1 MAKRFRYGSFAGCL
15 ATGLAIATVI
25 TASDLPRSRAVAQQN
40 SQGNFPDTQ
49 NHWAKPFIAALT
61 QRNILKGYP
70 DGTYRPNRPV
80 EREEFAA
87 IIREAFNQKREKQI
101 ASGSVYRDVPDGYWA
116 EAAIKEAYEM
126 GFMSGYP
133 GNTFRPRQPVTRA
146 EALTSLAR
154 NLELRQRVPS
164 TAQNTVPGQ
173 QAQAVGQST
182 AQQSTAQQRTRRPI
196 VLPLAALSLMQ
207 PLMRATAAPAVAQ
220 PVRSNPQA
228 AARPQQK
235 AARIPAS
242 TTLRSYYDDANRIP
256 EYAINPVAA
265 VTRAGIVVNHPN
277 QRLLKPTQPATRGEM
292 AAFIHQALVNQ
303 GQLPPLTENVAAS
316 RYIVGRD
323 AIRSN
328 NSPQSNSSS
337 Q

>member
-1 MAKRFRYGSFAGCL
+1 MTKRFRYASFAGYL
-15 ATGLAIATVI
+15 ATGLTIATIIAV
-25 TASDLPRSRAVAQQN
+25 SDLPRSIAVAQQN

-49 NHWAKPFIAALT
+49 NHWAKPFIDTLT
-61 QRNILKGYP
+61 QRDILRGYP
-70 DGTYRPNRPV
+70 DGTYRPDRPV

-87 IIREAFNQKREKQI
+87 IIREAFDQKREKQI
-101 ASGSVYRDVPDGYWA
+101 ASGSVYQDVPNGYWA

-133 GNTFRPRQPVTRA
+133 GNTFRPRQPVSRA

-164 TAQNTVPGQ
+164 TAQNTLVPGQ
-173 QAQAVGQST
+173 QAQS
-182 AQQSTAQQRTRRPI
+182 AQQATVQQRTRRSI

-207 PLMRATAAPAVAQ
+207 PLIKPATAVAGAQ
-220 PVRSNPQA
+220 PIPANPQA
-228 AARPQQK
+228 AAQPKQNVAQ
-235 AARIPAS
+235 IPAS
-242 TTLRSYYDDANRIP
+242 TTLKSYYDDANQIP
-256 EYAINPVAA
+256 QYAINPVAA

-277 QRLLKPTQPATRGEM
+277 QRLLKPKQPATRGEM

-316 RYIVGRD
+316 RYIVGRN
-323 AIRSN
+323 ARSN
-328 NSPQSNSSS
+328 NPPQ
-337 Q
+337 